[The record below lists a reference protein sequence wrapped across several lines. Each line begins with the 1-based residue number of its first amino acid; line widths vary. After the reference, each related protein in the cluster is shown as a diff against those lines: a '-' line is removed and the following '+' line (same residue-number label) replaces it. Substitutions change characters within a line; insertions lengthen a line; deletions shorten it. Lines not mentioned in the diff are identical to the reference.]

1 MNLTIPTSLLP
12 ADARFG
18 SGPSLVRTAQLDAL
32 TAASPRVLGTSHRQQ
47 PVKDLVGDIRAM
59 LLELYSAPEGYEVIL
74 GNGGATTFWD
84 AATFHLI
91 HRHAQF
97 AESGEFGAKFAA
109 AAAEAPWLEEPEVIS
124 GPPGTSAA
132 PVASTLIDTYCW
144 VHNETSTGVLNP
156 VTRVEGAGANALMVV
171 DGTSA
176 AGGVP
181 LNLGEVDAYYFSPQ
195 KAFGSEGGLWL
206 SFVSPAAIA
215 RIEEL
220 ASRWTPPSLS
230 LSIALAN
237 SRQNQTLNT
246 PSISTL
252 VLMRAQ
258 LEWFA
263 ENGGL
268 SFAVKRAEESSQV
281 LYSWA
286 ESSTYARP
294 WVAPSQRSPVV
305 ATIDL
310 DDSVDA
316 ARVTTTLRENGIVD
330 VEPYR
335 KLGRNQIRVGTYPA
349 VDPDDVRALVAC
361 IDYVVEHLGE

>member
-1 MNLTIPTSLLP
+1 MNITIPPQLLP

-18 SGPSLVRTAQLDAL
+18 SGPTRVRADQVQAL
-32 TAASPRVLGTSHRQQ
+32 AAANPRVLGTSHRQP
-47 PVKDLVGDIRAM
+47 PVKDLVGEVRSL
-59 LLELYSAPEGYEVIL
+59 LLELFSAPDGYEVIL
-74 GNGGATTFWD
+74 GNGGASLFWD

-109 AAAEAPWLEEPEVIS
+109 AAKQAPWLEEPEVIS
-124 GPPGTSAA
+124 GPPGTSAVPA
-132 PVASTLIDTYCW
+132 ASALIDTYAW

-156 VTRVEGAGANALMVV
+156 VARVEGAARNALMVV

-176 AGGVP
+176 AGGVRID
-181 LNLGEVDAYYFSPQ
+181 LAEVDAYYFSPQ
-195 KAFGSEGGLWL
+195 KALGSEGGLWM
-206 SFVSPAAIA
+206 SFVSPAAIE

-220 ASRWTPPSLS
+220 ASRWTPASLS
-230 LSIALAN
+230 LSVALAN

-252 VLMRAQ
+252 LLIRSQ
-258 LEWFA
+258 LQWFA

-268 SFAVKRAEESSQV
+268 EFAAARSAESSRI

-286 ESSTYARP
+286 EESSYAAP
-294 WVAPSQRSPVV
+294 WVAPEHRSPVV
-305 ATIDL
+305 ATIDFDDAL
-310 DDSVDA
+310 DASA
-316 ARVTTTLRENGIVD
+316 ITTALRANGVVD

-335 KLGRNQIRVGTYPA
+335 KLGRNQIRVGTYPS
-349 VDPDDVRALVAC
+349 VDPDDVRALLTC
-361 IDYVVEHLGE
+361 IEYVVERL

>member
-1 MNLTIPTSLLP
+1 MNITIPPHLLP

-18 SGPSLVRTAQLDAL
+18 SGPTRVRGAQVEAL
-32 TAASPRVLGTSHRQQ
+32 AAANPGVLGTSHRQP
-47 PVKDLVGDIRAM
+47 PVKDLVADVRSL

-74 GNGGATTFWD
+74 GNGGATLFWD

-97 AESGEFGAKFAA
+97 AESGEFGSKFAA
-109 AAAEAPWLEEPEVIS
+109 AAKQAPWLEDPEVIS
-124 GPPGTSAA
+124 GPPGTSAV
-132 PVASTLIDTYCW
+132 PSASAVVDTYAW

-156 VTRVEGAGANALMVV
+156 VTRVQGASRNALMVV

-181 LNLGEVDAYYFSPQ
+181 VDLAEVDAYYFSPQ
-195 KAFGSEGGLWL
+195 KALGSEGGLWL
-206 SFVSPAAIA
+206 SFLSPAAIA

-220 ASRWTPPSLS
+220 ASRWTPASLS
-230 LSIALAN
+230 FSVALAN

-252 VLMRAQ
+252 LLIRSQ
-258 LEWFA
+258 LQWFA
-263 ENGGL
+263 DNGGL
-268 SFAVKRAEESSQV
+268 EFAAARSAESSEI

-286 ESSTYARP
+286 EASTYATP
-294 WVAPSQRSPVV
+294 WVAPEYRSPVV
-305 ATIDL
+305 ATIDF
-310 DDSVDA
+310 DDSLDA
-316 ARVTTTLRENGIVD
+316 AEITKALRANGVVD

-335 KLGRNQIRVGTYPA
+335 KLGRNQIRVGTYPSVA
-349 VDPDDVRALVAC
+349 PDDVRALIAC
-361 IDYVVEHLGE
+361 VEYVVERLR